1 MRKSEMKNLTDAE
14 HGILGKLLYDL
25 GLEKISYDKF
35 QQEMHRNRF
44 TQEDVE
50 AWCAR
55 YWREKDQ

>member
-1 MRKSEMKNLTDAE
+1 MRKSEMKNLTDQDYE
-14 HGILGKLLYDL
+14 TLGELLKDF
-25 GLEKISYDKF
+25 GLDKIDHDRF

-44 TQEDVE
+44 TQEDID